1 MDRYPVGA
9 TARGSTSDG
18 SRRRRLARSGCEGR
32 LGGGQAALPV
42 GGSGDVGGG
51 EVTLAP
57 DRRHGPAPHRSPVH
71 PRNAERPVEFWPTSA
86 IRSALEGGDIA
97 TWKQIAVAIKRDPYG
112 RTARQVEEV
121 LESSRPYGISKAL
134 AEVLDRA
141 RAHLEAN
148 ERTEVARHVRVLI
161 ERSGL
166 KLPEFASRIGVP
178 VDELSSYLD
187 ATTSPSASLMIR
199 MRRLS
204 DRFAKARSHEPPE
217 QPAPRGPQRP
227 PRRH

>member
-1 MDRYPVGA
+1 M
-9 TARGSTSDG
+9 
-18 SRRRRLARSGCEGR
+18 
-32 LGGGQAALPV
+32 
-42 GGSGDVGGG
+42 
-51 EVTLAP
+51 TLAA
-57 DRRHGPAPHRSPVH
+57 DRRPGPAPRRSSVRPSH
-71 PRNAERPVEFWPTSA
+71 ADRPVEFWPTAA

-97 TWKQIAVAIKRDPYG
+97 VWKQIAVAVKRDPYG

-121 LESSRPYGISKAL
+121 LETSRPYGISKAL

-148 ERTEVARHVRVLI
+148 ERGEVARHVRLLM

-166 KLPEFASRIGVP
+166 KRAEFASRIGVP
-178 VDELSSYLD
+178 VDELSAYLD

-204 DRFAKARSHEPPE
+204 DRFAKAKSPDPT
-217 QPAPRGPQRP
+217 QRP
-227 PRRH
+227 PDNNR